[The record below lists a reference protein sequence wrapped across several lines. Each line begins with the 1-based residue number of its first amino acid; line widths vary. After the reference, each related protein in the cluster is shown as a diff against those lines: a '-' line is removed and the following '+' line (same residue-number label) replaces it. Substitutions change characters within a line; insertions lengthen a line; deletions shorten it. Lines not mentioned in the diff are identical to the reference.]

1 MRFFLAIVFSLLSV
15 FLPLAAAAGR
25 VIELGRV
32 PFPCS
37 QLWHSKGA
45 EENRG
50 PIFVPLGGDGNVA
63 GAKVQIFAATGSGR
77 DFRFTGLDSCVALLD
92 VSSLQVVS
100 QWESRLRRSLAF
112 LKTQVGFMVLGRAGN
127 ELILEGPQQN
137 FHWPSVP
144 QLCGEPIFLGKSPC
158 WIVRHF
164 P

>member
-1 MRFFLAIVFSLLSV
+1 MHFFLANVFSLLSV
-15 FLPLAAAAGR
+15 FLPLAAAAGL
-25 VIELGRV
+25 VIQLGRV
-32 PFPCS
+32 PFSCS

-50 PIFVPLGGDGNVA
+50 PIFVRLGGDGNVA
-63 GAKVQIFAATGSGR
+63 GVKVRIFEATGSGR

-100 QWESRLRRSLAF
+100 QWESWLRRSLAF
-112 LKTQVGFMVLGRAGN
+112 LKTQVGFMVLGRVGN
-127 ELILEGPQQN
+127 ELIPEGSQH
-137 FHWPSVP
+137 HWLSVP